1 MIVAETDQEE
11 IDVSRQFFVIH
22 LSIFKKKRGQSFSSK
37 IPRSRLNL
45 TILKTVGI
53 KSNINKGI

>member
-22 LSIFKKKRGQSFSSK
+22 LSIFKKNVVNHFQAKF
-37 IPRSRLNL
+37 LDL
-45 TILKTVGI
+45 V
-53 KSNINKGI
+53 

>member
-1 MIVAETDQEE
+1 MIVAETDQQE

-37 IPRSRLNL
+37 FHWFSFKSDHFKNSRN
-45 TILKTVGI
+45 
-53 KSNINKGI
+53 